1 MIKKS
6 NFFLI
11 LGGFVFWINTGFGQA
26 AKYDIHLD
34 LDKIKQTC
42 NINVEIKLQENEFK
56 KSDTIWFY
64 LPFSAYSTKYN
75 TFTDELRRI
84 FPESNYFFRKENQM
98 SRMTDLSIKSEGNTI
113 PHFFKNE
120 LEKEFVGVISDGQD
134 LSFSY
139 TLKLPE
145 LVNGLGY
152 YKGNYFLRHF
162 YPQLAIQNNQW
173 SFEGT
178 RFYMPKKMPKAE
190 INLQLNKLSDFEL
203 YTNGIIQADANNY
216 QIKSEGTR
224 DFYINL
230 IELNAPFP
238 KHEGNFISGGRQVPF
253 SIIHLGKPNKD
264 TWTMV
269 NANFNKA
276 TQFLN
281 THLGNYPHDHL
292 HLMISENC
300 IQCFEGESL
309 VVAKDF
315 DDDDDMNLENY
326 FVSSLAGLWVS
337 NNLNVSFDKYYWM
350 PMGLSMYFDYENYK
364 TNIVDGSIFEKDEFL
379 WSTDEKVHQYRKQK
393 QLLPLMSDEMK
404 LSSKQ
409 SYLNRFVQSRDFFRY
424 AVKLAGKD
432 AFDQTILAFQNDQEK
447 FNLGNFIS
455 KLENQSGKS
464 LKNALMSYAESAQY
478 PDYTIVKATQ
488 NEKDIVIEI
497 ENKSE
502 SRLPF
507 PVNIVFKNGRV
518 EEKIMDGFLGSN
530 AVTIPNVNL
539 DLVKT
544 LSIDKDG
551 VMPDENRENNHYFP
565 QSDSN
570 FKLKSSSIFGENR
583 SDRKEL
589 HWMLYPAYNSNDAF
603 MAGAV
608 FSNSN
613 SDANKKFRYAVS
625 PMYSF
630 RNKALLGQAWAEYDK
645 YLKSEVFDLM
655 TFRAGIKSFH
665 MNYVKKETAQI
676 NFEYAQRYI
685 KIDPTISLRFKVPE
699 VLGKTATLSFRSLV
713 ILEERANFGQGGIF
727 TGKSTETSLIHQLTY
742 DSKIDKKLSKF
753 DLNIL
758 AEQQSYDKENYLKLT
773 ASTKIERM
781 YKRNKNISFRLFAG
795 GFLMNT
801 QRKSGSFQNIFTRG
815 SLALIQHGFNDYT
828 YDEYFFSRQNQSLLQ
843 NDQVSLTNGGGFKTP
858 VGSAYAIGMSNDF
871 VTALNVSAHLPFANK
886 LFPIKAY
893 FDMGTFTTFSEDK
906 RVNNLMYNAG
916 FMLNYGD
923 VLTIHVPL
931 IYSENLGN
939 IYKSEHK
946 NFFSRIS
953 FSLDLHKFSFWKDNL
968 D

>member
-1 MIKKS
+1 MIIKS
-6 NFFLI
+6 KILFI
-11 LGGFVFWINTGFGQA
+11 LGLIVFWINTTFGQS
-26 AKYDIHLD
+26 AKYDILLD

-42 NINVEIKLQENEFK
+42 NIIVDVKLLENKFK
-56 KSDTIWFY
+56 KSDTIWFH
-64 LPFSAYSTKYN
+64 LPFNTYSNKYN

-120 LEKEFVGVISDGQD
+120 LEIEFVGVISDGQD

-139 TLKLPE
+139 ILKLPE

-173 SFEGT
+173 SFEGI
-178 RFYMPKKMPKAE
+178 RSYMPKKMHKAA
-190 INLQLNKLSDFEL
+190 INLQLNKLSNFEL
-203 YTNGIIQADANNY
+203 YTNGIIQADANKY
-216 QIKSEGTR
+216 LIKSEGTR

-238 KHEGNFISGGRQVPF
+238 KHEGSFMSGDRQVSY
-253 SIIHLGKPNKD
+253 SIIHLGKPDKNR
-264 TWTMV
+264 WMIV

-309 VVAKDF
+309 AVAKDF

-326 FVSSLAGLWVS
+326 FVSSLAALWVF

-350 PMGLSMYFDYENYK
+350 PMGLSQYIEHENYK
-364 TNIVDGSIFEKDEFL
+364 INFGQDSIHKNDEFL
-379 WSTDEKVHQYRKQK
+379 WGLDEKVHQYRKQK
-393 QLLPLMSDEMK
+393 QLLPLMTDEMK

-409 SYLNRFVQSRDFFRY
+409 SFLNRFVQSRDFFRY

-447 FNLGNFIS
+447 FNLENFIS
-455 KLENQSGKS
+455 KLENRSGKS
-464 LKNALMSYAESAQY
+464 LKIALISYAESAQY
-478 PDYTIVKATQ
+478 PDYTIRNATQ
-488 NEKDIVIEI
+488 SEADISIEI

-502 SRLPF
+502 SSLPF

-530 AVTIPNVNL
+530 SVTIPNVNL

-544 LSIDKDG
+544 LRIDKDG

-565 QSDSN
+565 KSDSN
-570 FKLKSSSIFGENR
+570 FKLKSTSIFGDNR

-589 HWMLYPAYNSNDAF
+589 HGMLYPAYNSNDAF

-608 FSNSN
+608 FSNS
-613 SDANKKFRYAVS
+613 SSEAYKKFRYAIS

-630 RNKALLGQAWAEYDK
+630 RNKALVGQAWAEYDK
-645 YLKSEVFDLM
+645 YLKSEVFNVM
-655 TFRAGIKSFH
+655 TFRAGVKSFH
-665 MNYVKKETAQI
+665 MNYVKKKTAQI

-685 KIDPTISLRFKVPE
+685 KIDPTITLRLKVPE

-781 YKRNKNISFRLFAG
+781 YKKNKNISFRLFAG

-843 NDQVSLTNGGGFKTP
+843 DDQVSLTNGGGFKTP
-858 VGSAYAIGMSNDF
+858 VGSAHAIGMSNDF

-893 FDMGTFTTFSEDK
+893 FDMGTFTTFSDDK

-916 FMLNYGD
+916 FMLNYDD

-953 FSLDLHKFSFWKDNL
+953 FSLDLHKFSFWKNNL

>member
-1 MIKKS
+1 VIIKSKIL
-6 NFFLI
+6 FI
-11 LGGFVFWINTGFGQA
+11 LGLFVFWINTTFGQS
-26 AKYDIHLD
+26 AKYDILLD

-42 NINVEIKLQENEFK
+42 NIIVDVKLLENKFK
-56 KSDTIWFY
+56 KSDTIWFH
-64 LPFSAYSTKYN
+64 LPFNAYSNKYN

-120 LEKEFVGVISDGQD
+120 LEIEFVGVISDGQD

-139 TLKLPE
+139 ILKLPE

-178 RFYMPKKMPKAE
+178 RSYMPKKMHKAA

-203 YTNGIIQADANNY
+203 YTNGIIQADANKY
-216 QIKSEGTR
+216 LIKSEGTR

-238 KHEGNFISGGRQVPF
+238 KHEGSFMSGDRQVSY
-253 SIIHLGKPNKD
+253 SIIHLGKPDKNR
-264 TWTMV
+264 WMMV

-309 VVAKDF
+309 AVTKDF
-315 DDDDDMNLENY
+315 DDDDEINLENY
-326 FVSSLAGLWVS
+326 FVSSLASLWVF

-350 PMGLSMYFDYENYK
+350 PMGLSQYIEHENYK
-364 TNIVDGSIFEKDEFL
+364 INFGQDSIHKNDEFL
-379 WSTDEKVHQYRKQK
+379 WGLDEKVHQYRKQK
-393 QLLPLMSDEMK
+393 QLLPLMTDEMK

-409 SYLNRFVQSRDFFRY
+409 SFLNRFVQSRDFFRY

-447 FNLGNFIS
+447 FNLENFIS
-455 KLENQSGKS
+455 KLESMSGKYI
-464 LKNALMSYAESAQY
+464 KTALTTYAQSAQY
-478 PDYTIVKATQ
+478 PDYTITKATP
-488 NEKDIVIEI
+488 NGKDINIDF
-497 ENKSE
+497 ENIGEVS
-502 SRLPF
+502 LTF
-507 PVNIVFKNGRV
+507 PLNIVFKNGRV

-530 AVTIPNVNL
+530 SVTIPNVNL

-565 QSDSN
+565 KSDSN
-570 FKLKSSSIFGENR
+570 FKLKSTSIFGDNR

-589 HWMLYPAYNSNDAF
+589 HGMLYPAYNSNDAF

-608 FSNSN
+608 FSNS
-613 SDANKKFRYAVS
+613 SSEAYKKFRYAIS

-630 RNKALLGQAWAEYDK
+630 RNKALVGQAWAEYDK
-645 YLKSEVFDLM
+645 YLKSEVFDIM
-655 TFRAGIKSFH
+655 TFRAGVKSFH
-665 MNYVKKETAQI
+665 MNYVKKKTAQI

-685 KIDPTISLRFKVPE
+685 KIDPTITLRFNVPE
-699 VLGKTATLSFRSLV
+699 VLGKTATLSLRSL
-713 ILEERANFGQGGIF
+713 IIFEEMANFVQSGAF
-727 TGKSTETSLIHQLTY
+727 TGKSTGRSHIHQLMY
-742 DSKIDKKLSKF
+742 NSKVEKATNRF
-753 DLNIL
+753 DLNVV
-758 AEQQSYDKENYLKLT
+758 AEQQSYGNENYFKLT
-773 ASTKIERM
+773 GSSILEWKYQRHREIT
-781 YKRNKNISFRLFAG
+781 FRAFIG

-801 QRKSGSFQNIFTRG
+801 QRKSGSFQNIFSRG
-815 SLALIQHGFNDYT
+815 SLALIHQGFNDYT
-828 YDEYFFSRQNQSLLQ
+828 YDEYFFSRQNQSQLQ
-843 NDQVSLTNGGGFKTP
+843 DDQVSMTNGGGFKTP
-858 VGSAYAIGMSNDF
+858 IGSAYAMGMSNDF
-871 VTALNVSAHLPFANK
+871 ATSINVSAHLPFASK
-886 LFPIKAY
+886 IFPIKAY
-893 FDMGTFTTFSEDK
+893 FDMGTFTTFSDDK

-916 FMLNYGD
+916 FMLNYAD
-923 VLTIHVPL
+923 VFTINVPL
-931 IYSENLGN
+931 IFSTDLGN
-939 IYKSEHK
+939 AYKSEHK

-953 FSLDLHKFSFWKDNL
+953 FGLNLHMFSFWKENIE
-968 D
+968 